1 MPLGSVI
8 RIRSPSPD
16 GGLAGER
23 GIIGQAAFPR

>member
-1 MPLGSVI
+1 MPLGPII

-16 GGLAGER
+16 GGPVGAR